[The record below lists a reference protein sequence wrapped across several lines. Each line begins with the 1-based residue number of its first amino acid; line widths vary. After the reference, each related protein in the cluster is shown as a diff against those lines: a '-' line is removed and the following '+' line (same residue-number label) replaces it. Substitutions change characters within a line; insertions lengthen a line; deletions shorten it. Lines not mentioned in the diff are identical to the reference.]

1 MKIQLNSISEY
12 IKQDWKKN
20 MLIAIFII
28 VLVSIYSLIIP
39 TQYINMISIDVN
51 YSGKHVIDENKKV
64 LEWEFAENIKNTI
77 NQNSKHK
84 SLDINATYENY
95 TNIVSLY
102 TKGSNSK
109 NNNFKLKEQC
119 KMLQNKYKDEDI
131 SIKLINN
138 QIIQTPKIMQNLII
152 SILIALTVIILSFLI
167 KYNQKEVN

>member
-20 MLIAIFII
+20 MLVAIFII

-39 TQYINMISIDVN
+39 TQYMNMISIDVN
-51 YSGKHVIDENKKV
+51 YSGKHVTDENKKV

-77 NQNSKHK
+77 NQTSKHK
-84 SLDINATYENY
+84 SLGINATYENY

-119 KMLQNKYKDEDI
+119 KMIQSKYKDEDI
-131 SIKLINN
+131 SIRLINN
-138 QIIQTPKIMQNLII
+138 QIIQTPKIMQNFII
-152 SILIALTVIILSFLI
+152 SILIVLTVIILSFLI